1 MRAAAGNQRTWHG
14 GRLVLP
20 LLLLFS
26 VASTAS
32 AAESDWMAD
41 KVLVLKAQRKLFLIK
56 DDRIL
61 KAIDIRLG
69 LVPEGEKEAEGDF
82 RTPEGAYLLDRRN
95 LNSDYFLSIRI
106 SYPNSLDLS
115 VARGAG
121 LSPGGNIMIH
131 GRPNEMQHEREYYS
145 AWDWT
150 DGCISVANTDMVDI
164 WMMTGVDTPI
174 EILP

>member
-1 MRAAAGNQRTWHG
+1 MRAAINNQCIWRS
-14 GRLVLP
+14 GRLVL
-20 LLLLFS
+20 LSLLLFS
-26 VASTAS
+26 IAG
-32 AAESDWMAD
+32 AAIVGESDWTAD

-69 LVPEGEKEAEGDF
+69 LVPDEKKLNEGDF
-82 RTPEGAYLLDRRN
+82 RTPEGSYLLDRRN
-95 LNSDYFLSIRI
+95 LNSDYFLSIHI
-106 SYPNSLDLS
+106 SYPNAQDLS
-115 VARGAG
+115 EARGTG

-131 GRPNEMQHEREYYS
+131 GLPNERQHEREYYS
-145 AWDWT
+145 GWDWT
-150 DGCISVANTDMVDI
+150 DGCIAVSNTDMVDI

>member
-1 MRAAAGNQRTWHG
+1 MRAAAGNQRTRHG
-14 GRLVLP
+14 GRLILP

-82 RTPEGAYLLDRRN
+82 RTPEGSYLLDRRN
-95 LNSDYFLSIRI
+95 LNSDYFLAIRI

-115 VARGAG
+115 AARGTG
-121 LSPGGNIMIH
+121 LSPGGNVMIH

-145 AWDWT
+145 TWDWT

>member
-1 MRAAAGNQRTWHG
+1 MLS
-14 GRLVLP
+14 LV
-20 LLLLFS
+20 LFS
-26 VASTAS
+26 VAGVAV
-32 AAESDWMAD
+32 AEESDWMAD

-69 LVPEGEKEAEGDF
+69 LVPEGEKETEGDF
-82 RTPEGAYLLDRRN
+82 RTPEGSYLLDRRN
-95 LNSDYFLSIRI
+95 LNSDYFLSIHI
-106 SYPNSLDLS
+106 SYPNAQDLS
-115 VARGAG
+115 EARGTG

-131 GRPNEMQHEREYYS
+131 GLPNERQHEREYYS
-145 AWDWT
+145 GWDWT
-150 DGCISVANTDMVDI
+150 DGCIAVSNTDMVDI